1 MKIDGKNPF
10 INLDA
15 YIKNVKDDKKVDA
28 SGGQDSKNNAKGD
41 EVVLSPM
48 AKEIQ
53 EAKKII
59 DSMPEIREEKVARLK
74 EQIQN
79 GTYQVDGE
87 KIAGK
92 MLLGSLLRDLT

>member
-10 INLDA
+10 VSLDA

-28 SGGQDSKNNAKGD
+28 SDGQDSKKNTKGD

-59 DSMPEIREEKVARLK
+59 DSMPDIREEKVARLK

-92 MLLGSLLRDLT
+92 MILGSLLKDLT